1 MVTYRVAA
9 INSGHLQRCGGLVVE
24 ESRNMPDA
32 VSNPVRGI
40 PIFCF
45 IFLFHLGY
53 PLIQLKVTKT

>member
-1 MVTYRVAA
+1 M
-9 INSGHLQRCGGLVVE
+9 VE

-40 PIFCF
+40 AIFCF

-53 PLIQLKVTKT
+53 PLIQLKVTKSYEIAVPGSPES